1 MLIAPIFGALS
12 SFQEV
17 VMDNG
22 TARNE
27 RDRSESWV
35 EGLLTNAGASVGRLL
50 DDRQVHAVSLA
61 LEVFAY
67 LLAALPADQVE
78 VRDVIKLLKYFSR
91 GVNNAKSQS

>member
-1 MLIAPIFGALS
+1 
-12 SFQEV
+12 
-17 VMDNG
+17 MDNG

-27 RDRSESWV
+27 RDRSEAWV

-67 LLAALPADQVE
+67 LLAALPADRVE

>member
-27 RDRSESWV
+27 RDRSEAWV

-67 LLAALPADQVE
+67 LLAALPADRVE